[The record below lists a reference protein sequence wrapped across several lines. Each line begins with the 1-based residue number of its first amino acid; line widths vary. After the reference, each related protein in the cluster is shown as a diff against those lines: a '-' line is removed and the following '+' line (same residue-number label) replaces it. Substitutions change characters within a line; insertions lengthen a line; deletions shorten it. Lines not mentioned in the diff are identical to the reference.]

1 MFKHSKTK
9 LAALSAGLLL
19 SGTALAYPT
28 KPVTIV
34 MAWGAGGATDVLAR
48 AIQPA
53 WSKNLG
59 AEIVIKNVAGAAGTI
74 GTAEAAAAKPDGYT
88 IIVTPA
94 GPMTTQPHMRKL
106 PYSVDSF
113 APIGRISINPQMMMV
128 PKDSPYKSAKELF
141 DAIKKQPGKMM
152 AASTGAGTLPHV
164 GIIAMNQSGLDIKH
178 VPFKSSVDAM
188 KALLGNTVQVFSDQS
203 QLVPSFDV
211 RPIAAWTAQRLPE
224 YKDVPT
230 MKELGYDYDIYNWVG
245 AYAPKGT
252 PPAVLD
258 KLVTSLEKTIKDPA
272 VVDALQKLKVQ
283 VSYMGPKEFGP
294 FTVTESARNR
304 KLLQA
309 ADLLA
314 KD

>member
-1 MFKHSKTK
+1 MFKNSKTK

-59 AEIVIKNVAGAAGTI
+59 AEIVIKNVAGAGGTI
-74 GTAEAAAAKPDGYT
+74 GTAEAANAKPDGYT

-128 PKDSPYKSAKELF
+128 PKDSPYKSAKDLF

-283 VSYMGPKEFGP
+283 VSYMGPKDFGP
-294 FTVTESARNR
+294 FTVAESARNR

>member
-9 LAALSAGLLL
+9 LAALGAGLLL

-128 PKDSPYKSAKELF
+128 LKDSPYKSAKELF

-203 QLVPSFDV
+203 QLVPTFDV
-211 RPIAAWTAQRLPE
+211 RPIATWTAQRLPD

-258 KLVTSLEKTIKDPA
+258 KLITSLEKTIKDPA
-272 VVDALQKLKVQ
+272 VVDALQKLMVQ

-294 FTVTESARNR
+294 
-304 KLLQA
+304 
-309 ADLLA
+309 
-314 KD
+314 

>member
-1 MFKHSKTK
+1 MFKSTKTK
-9 LAALSAGLLL
+9 LAVLGAGILL

-28 KPVTIV
+28 KPVTII

-74 GTAEAAAAKPDGYT
+74 GTAEAANAKPDGYT

-106 PYSVDSF
+106 PYSAESF
-113 APIGRISINPQMMMV
+113 AAIGRISINPQMMMV

-211 RPIAAWTAQRLPE
+211 RPIATWTAQRLPE

-252 PPAVLD
+252 PPAILE

-272 VVDALQKLKVQ
+272 VIDALQKLKVQ

-294 FTVTESARNR
+294 FTVAESARNR

>member
-9 LAALSAGLLL
+9 LAALGAGLLL

-128 PKDSPYKSAKELF
+128 LKDSPYKSAKELF

-203 QLVPSFDV
+203 QLVPTFDV
-211 RPIAAWTAQRLPE
+211 RPIATWTAQRLPD

-258 KLVTSLEKTIKDPA
+258 KLITSLEKTIKDPA
-272 VVDALQKLKVQ
+272 VVDALQKLMVQ

>member
-1 MFKHSKTK
+1 MLKNSKKK
-9 LAALSAGLLL
+9 LAVLGATLLL
-19 SGTALAYPT
+19 SGTAFAYPD

-59 AEIVIKNVAGAAGTI
+59 AELVIKNVAGAAGTI

-141 DAIKKQPGKMM
+141 DAIKKEPGKLL

-164 GIIAMNQSGLDIKH
+164 GIIAMNQSGLNIKH

-211 RPIAAWTAQRLPE
+211 RPIAAWSATRLPE

-252 PPAVLD
+252 PPAVME
-258 KLVTSLEKTIKDPA
+258 KLISSLERTIKDPA
-272 VVDALQKLKVQ
+272 VIDALQKLKVQ
-283 VSYMGPKEFGP
+283 VSYMAPREFGA
-294 FTVTESARNR
+294 FTSTESARNR
-304 KLLQA
+304 TLLQA

-314 KD
+314 K

>member
-1 MFKHSKTK
+1 MLRKYITK
-9 LAALSAGLLL
+9 CAVLGA
-19 SGTALAYPT
+19 TALFSAAAIAFPD
-28 KPVTIV
+28 KPVTVV

-59 AEIVIKNVAGAAGTI
+59 AEIVIKNVAGAGGTI

-94 GPMTTQPHMRKL
+94 GPMTTQPHMRAL

-113 APIGRISINPQMMMV
+113 APIGRVSINPQIMMV
-128 PKDSPYKSAKELF
+128 PKDSPYKTAKQLF
-141 DAIKKQPGKMM
+141 DAIKKEPGKLV

-164 GIIAMNQSGLDIKH
+164 GIIAMNQSGLNIKH
-178 VPFKSSVDAM
+178 LPFKSSVDAM

-203 QLVPSFDV
+203 QLVTSFDV
-211 RPIAAWTAQRLPE
+211 LPIATWTAERLPDF
-224 YKDVPT
+224 KDVPT
-230 MKELGYDYDIYNWVG
+230 MKELGYNYDIYNWVG

-252 PPAVLD
+252 PQAVMD
-258 KLVTSLEKTIKDPA
+258 KLASSLEKTIKDPA
-272 VVDALQKLKVQ
+272 VVAALQKLKVE
-283 VSYMGPKEFGP
+283 VSYMPPKEFGA
-294 FTVTESARNR
+294 FTAAESVRNR
-304 KLLQA
+304 TLLQA

-314 KD
+314 K

>member
-1 MFKHSKTK
+1 MFKSTKTK
-9 LAALSAGLLL
+9 LAVLGASILL

-28 KPVTIV
+28 KPVTII

-74 GTAEAAAAKPDGYT
+74 GTAEAANAKPDGYT

-106 PYSVDSF
+106 PYSAESF
-113 APIGRISINPQMMMV
+113 AAIGRISINPQMMMV

-211 RPIAAWTAQRLPE
+211 RPIATWTAQRLPE

-252 PPAVLD
+252 PPAILE

-272 VVDALQKLKVQ
+272 VIDALQKLKVQ

-294 FTVTESARNR
+294 FTVAESARNR